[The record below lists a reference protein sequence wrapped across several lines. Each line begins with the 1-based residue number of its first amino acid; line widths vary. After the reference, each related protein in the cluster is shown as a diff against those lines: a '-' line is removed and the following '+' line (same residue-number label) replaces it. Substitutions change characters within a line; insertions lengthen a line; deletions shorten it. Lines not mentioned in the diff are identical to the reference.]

1 VTLQGNNRDVRLIVL
16 ADDWGRHPSSA
27 QHLIGQLLPRYETL
41 WVNTIGSRRPTLTLA
56 DARRAIGRL
65 LPTGRR
71 ASTFPDAS
79 DPAKR
84 SLSPRV
90 IAPLMYPGYRNN
102 TQRRINA
109 ALVSRAIHKALGP
122 RDGRARVV
130 VTTLPQAADLPAR
143 LDVDG
148 WLYCCVDD
156 FSLWPGLDGRVM
168 RELEMLLL
176 PSMNRVIA
184 VSQELQKHLKSM
196 GAEGGAQA
204 GAQVELLT
212 HGIDPQHWRE
222 PFRSVAP
229 GWTASLRRPV
239 VLFWG
244 LIDERLDVSWCGSL
258 LGDERFTG
266 TLVLVGPSQ
275 SPPPALGLLKGSGR
289 LLMPG
294 QVPYESLPA
303 VAAQADVL
311 VMPYADLP
319 VTRAMQPLKLKEY
332 LATGKP
338 VVVRELPSTQAW
350 TKACDVVSQPQEFV
364 QRVLERIKTGTP
376 AGQRQAREA
385 LSSETWQGKAQ
396 AFEHVIRG
404 CLQGA

>member
-1 VTLQGNNRDVRLIVL
+1 MTLDGINTDVRLIVL

-41 WVNTIGSRRPTLTLA
+41 WVNTIGSRRPRLTLA
-56 DARRAIGRL
+56 DARRAIGRMV
-65 LPTGRR
+65 PARRR
-71 ASTFPDAS
+71 ASTFADGS
-79 DPAKR
+79 DVEKR
-84 SLSPRV
+84 TLRPRV
-90 IAPLMYPGYRNN
+90 IAPLMYPGYRNK
-102 TQRRINA
+102 TQRRLNA
-109 ALVSRAIHKALGP
+109 ALVSRAIHRALGP

-148 WLYCCVDD
+148 WLYYCVDD

-196 GAEGGAQA
+196 GAQG

-212 HGIDPQHWRE
+212 HGIDPQHWSE
-222 PFRSVAP
+222 PARSVAP
-229 GWTASLRRPV
+229 AWIASLRRPV

-244 LIDERLDVSWCGSL
+244 LIDERLDRSWCASL
-258 LGDERFTG
+258 LGDERFSQG

-275 SPPPALGLLKGSGR
+275 SPASALGLLRGSGR

-294 QVPYESLPA
+294 PVPYESLPA

-332 LATGKP
+332 LATGRP
-338 VVVRELPSTQAW
+338 VVVRELPSTEPW
-350 TKACDVVSQPQEFV
+350 RGACDVVSQPQEFV
-364 QRVLERIKTGTP
+364 QSVLERIKTGTP
-376 AGQRQAREA
+376 QSQQQAREA
-385 LSSETWQGKAQ
+385 LSTETWESKAQ
-396 AFEHVIRG
+396 AFERVIRG
-404 CLQGA
+404 CLTGL